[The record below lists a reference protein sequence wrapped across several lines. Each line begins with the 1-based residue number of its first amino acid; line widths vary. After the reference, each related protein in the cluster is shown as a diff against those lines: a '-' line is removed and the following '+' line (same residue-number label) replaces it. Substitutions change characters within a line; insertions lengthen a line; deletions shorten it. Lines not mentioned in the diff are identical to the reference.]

1 MAKPFKNPVNG
12 ILPGFQV
19 PEAVQ
24 LTFSKRYRV
33 VVMYASLVCF
43 FISTFRSVATLF
55 TCLQAYQYCKLVV
68 WQTPWRT
75 WLRIWIDYDW
85 FLKCTVNRS
94 KVLLRRFSPVY
105 HMPRPTQLTFLKAS
119 NTVSLLYGKTLQE
132 PSCWYFTRVSGAWSS
147 PAYIFQEVQS
157 GGYVC
162 KFGLFFISTFKSVA
176 KIFTYFHIFSLYTTC
191 LHDLSL
197 HFCRPSYIVS
207 LLHGKPLQ
215 ERGCVFGLFFEMY
228 SKP

>member
-43 FISTFRSVATLF
+43 LSQHLNL
-55 TCLQAYQYCKLVV
+55 LQ
-68 WQTPWRT
+68 R
-75 WLRIWIDYDW
+75 
-85 FLKCTVNRS
+85 FL
-94 KVLLRRFSPVY
+94 
-105 HMPRPTQLTFLKAS
+105 H
-119 NTVSLLYGKTLQE
+119 
-132 PSCWYFTRVSGAWSS
+132 
-147 PAYIFQEVQS
+147 
-157 GGYVC
+157 
-162 KFGLFFISTFKSVA
+162 
-176 KIFTYFHIFSLYTTC
+176 IFTYFSLYTTC

>member
-43 FISTFRSVATLF
+43 LSQHLNLLHR
-55 TCLQAYQYCKLVV
+55 
-68 WQTPWRT
+68 
-75 WLRIWIDYDW
+75 
-85 FLKCTVNRS
+85 FLHVC
-94 KVLLRRFSPVY
+94 
-105 HMPRPTQLTFLKAS
+105 RPT
-119 NTVSLLYGKTLQE
+119 NTVSLLY
-132 PSCWYFTRVSGAWSS
+132 
-147 PAYIFQEVQS
+147 
-157 GGYVC
+157 
-162 KFGLFFISTFKSVA
+162 
-176 KIFTYFHIFSLYTTC
+176 
-191 LHDLSL
+191 
-197 HFCRPSYIVS
+197 
-207 LLHGKPLQ
+207 GKPLQ